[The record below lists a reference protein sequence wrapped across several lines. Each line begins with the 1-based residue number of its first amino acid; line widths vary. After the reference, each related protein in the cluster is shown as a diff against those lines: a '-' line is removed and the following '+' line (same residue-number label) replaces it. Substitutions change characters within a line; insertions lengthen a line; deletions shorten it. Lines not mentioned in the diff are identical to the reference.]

1 MRYYLTKMPNDY
13 LNFTFVILYIIYNNY
28 FLYFLIINIDFIF
41 NLNYYNFDNIIIF
54 FILI

>member
-13 LNFTFVILYIIYNNY
+13 LNFTSVILYIIYNNY